1 MRPVSSTGPFRRR
14 APLLVLAA
22 LLVLLASVAAGRLTA
37 PDDDGP
43 ASAARTA
50 PAPPASGG
58 GGDAATR
65 AVRPPTLA
73 VGLVTTDAGALTP
86 PATPVAG
93 FGAAQAVTDRIA
105 PRFVRV
111 DVRWDLLQPEEGAPL
126 DPARVIGDGC
136 GREGAQPCSGAIS
149 LARTLGALKAA
160 QAAHPGRYRPLI
172 SFWGMPTWAGAAG
185 EGCEAAQARDGA
197 RPLAPGREP
206 AYRAAVAAVWAAVRA
221 AGLQGAD
228 WTPWNE
234 PNAPYFLDPQRAS
247 CTPSGEPRSP
257 AQFGRLVVAMDAEL
271 DRLRAAAPA
280 GSPERGDRL
289 VVGELAA
296 WGAPSRRAVPADEFL
311 RALPDDVLCRA
322 DVLSV
327 HGYLE
332 AQPRSGKGE
341 PIAAGLRELD
351 RRPCLDGR
359 PAWITETAV
368 GAPRSGGDRDAGT
381 STLRAECRLMDRQ
394 LDRWYHDPRVTAAFQ
409 YSVRED
415 PAFPTGLLPED
426 LSRTFPVA
434 DVWAAWGGD
443 REPGAAPPALPPDCR
458 EASDGAGDRA
468 APG

>member
-1 MRPVSSTGPFRRR
+1 MSSPGPSRRR
-14 APLLVLAA
+14 ALLVLAA
-22 LLVLLASVAAGRLTA
+22 LVVLVVGVAAGRLTA
-37 PDDDGP
+37 SDDGGVGP
-43 ASAARTA
+43 SAARTGPTPSPSA
-50 PAPPASGG
+50 DR
-58 GGDAATR
+58 GDATR

-111 DVRWDLLQPEEGAPL
+111 DVRWDLLQPAEGAPL

-160 QAAHPGRYRPLI
+160 QAAHPGHFRPLI
-172 SFWGMPTWAGAAG
+172 SFWGMPAWAGAAG
-185 EGCEAAQARDGA
+185 EGCEAAKARDGA

-221 AGLQGAD
+221 AGIQGAD

-247 CTPSGEPRSP
+247 CSSTAEARSP
-257 AQFGRLVVAMDAEL
+257 AQFSRLVVAMDAEL
-271 DRLRAAAPA
+271 DRLRAASPA

-368 GAPRSGGDRDAGT
+368 GAPRSGGDRDAATG
-381 STLRAECRLMDRQ
+381 TLRAECRLMDRQ

-434 DVWAAWGGD
+434 DVWAAWGGS
-443 REPGAAPPALPPDCR
+443 REPGAAAPALPEGCAQ
-458 EASDGAGDRA
+458 ASDGAGEQ
-468 APG
+468 APPG

>member
-1 MRPVSSTGPFRRR
+1 VRRVPSPGPSRRR
-14 APLLVLAA
+14 LP
-22 LLVLLASVAAGRLTA
+22 LVLLAAIVLLVAGLAVGRLTA
-37 PDDDGP
+37 PDDDRAPSSGAAP
-43 ASAARTA
+43 AA
-50 PAPPASGG
+50 PAPEAAS
-58 GGDAATR
+58 DR
-65 AVRPPTLA
+65 PVRPPTLA

-86 PATPVAG
+86 PATPVPG
-93 FGAAQAVTDRIA
+93 FEAAQAATDRIA

-111 DVRWDLLQPEEGAPL
+111 DVRWDLLQPEEGAAL

-136 GREGAQPCSGAIS
+136 GREGAQPCSGPIS

-172 SFWGMPTWAGAAG
+172 SFWGMPGWAGAAG
-185 EGCEAAQARDGA
+185 DGCEAAQAREGA
-197 RPLAPGREP
+197 RPLAPGKEP
-206 AYRAAVAAVWAAVRA
+206 AYRAAVAAVWGAVRA

-247 CTPSGEPRSP
+247 CAPDAEPRSP
-257 AQFGRLVVAMDAEL
+257 AQFSRLVVAMDAEL
-271 DRLRAAAPA
+271 DRLRAAAPE
-280 GSPERGDRL
+280 GSPARGDRL

-332 AQPRSGKGE
+332 ARPRSGKGE

-368 GAPRSGGDRDAGT
+368 GAPRAGGRRQAQA
-381 STLRAECRLMDRQ
+381 STLQAECRLMDRQ

-434 DVWAAWGGD
+434 QVWAAWGGD
-443 REPGAAPPALPPDCR
+443 RAPEAAPPAVPADCR
-458 EASDGAGDRA
+458 EASDGAADA
-468 APG
+468 APPG